1 MENIIFKTR
10 NLAKYYTENRQ
21 HWDDFYLSEKRIM
34 SSVMDRF
41 ENAFSVLDVG
51 CACGGLA
58 GALNEKYKIASYCG
72 VDINEES
79 IMAAEKYKRNL
90 SFPQTYRVED
100 IVKSKDKK
108 EYDIVICFGAA
119 DCNVDY
125 DGIVD
130 GCWKRVKK
138 GGGGINIIRKIYKQ
152 GKP

>member
-58 GALNEKYKIASYCG
+58 GAHRGPGPLPGDKGPDGQRRPPVPLYALPARLPRPQNQGGKGDGREVRPRRHGGHRRG
-72 VDINEES
+72 V
-79 IMAAEKYKRNL
+79 
-90 SFPQTYRVED
+90 RVP
-100 IVKSKDKK
+100 
-108 EYDIVICFGAA
+108 GLH
-119 DCNVDY
+119 
-125 DGIVD
+125 
-130 GCWKRVKK
+130 RL
-138 GGGGINIIRKIYKQ
+138 
-152 GKP
+152 

>member
-58 GALNEKYKIASYCG
+58 GAHRGPGA
-72 VDINEES
+72 
-79 IMAAEKYKRNL
+79 L
-90 SFPQTYRVED
+90 SG
-100 IVKSKDKK
+100 DKGPDGQRRSPVQIHALPDGNFSFLPSR
-108 EYDIVICFGAA
+108 ERYVRPAGCLGLCHRAISPVRSRYNPCF
-119 DCNVDY
+119 
-125 DGIVD
+125 
-130 GCWKRVKK
+130 R
-138 GGGGINIIRKIYKQ
+138 
-152 GKP
+152 